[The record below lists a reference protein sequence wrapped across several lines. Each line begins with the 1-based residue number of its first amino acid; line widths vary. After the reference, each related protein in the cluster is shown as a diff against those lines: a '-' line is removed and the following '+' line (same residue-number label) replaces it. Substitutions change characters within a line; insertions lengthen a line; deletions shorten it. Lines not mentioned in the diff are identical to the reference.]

1 MRAHLPISLNKS
13 SASIPPSVSLPPP
26 RLSTPGNVYDSS
38 DEDIGDGGGESS
50 SGTCITTT
58 GAETCTR
65 VTDGGIC
72 CSSIINGAEI
82 GLSSRMGAEI
92 CLFS

>member
-1 MRAHLPISLNKS
+1 M
-13 SASIPPSVSLPPP
+13 PPSVSRPPP

-50 SGTCITTT
+50 SGTCMTTA

-65 VTDGGIC
+65 VTDVGIC
-72 CSSIINGAEI
+72 CSSLSGADI